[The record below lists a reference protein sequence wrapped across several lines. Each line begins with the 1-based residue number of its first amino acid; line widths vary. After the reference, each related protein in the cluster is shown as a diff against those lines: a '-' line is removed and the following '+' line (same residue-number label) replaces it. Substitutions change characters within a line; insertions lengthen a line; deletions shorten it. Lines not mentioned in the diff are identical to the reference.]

1 MANSFLPGCHWWCLF
16 VLSFF
21 PMIYVLDEIL
31 DLFESVAEGLPTY
44 FYIYFAVKPRI

>member
-1 MANSFLPGCHWWCLF
+1 M
-16 VLSFF
+16 LSFF